1 MIESFCTR
9 ESPLAL
15 LRCFTCGRQP
25 EGPYAEKEG
34 MVYAMI
40 TGIDKLGH
48 VCIIAGTTYIA
59 RRFRGSGVTVKKHQE
74 ELDYR
79 S

>member
-1 MIESFCTR
+1 
-9 ESPLAL
+9 
-15 LRCFTCGRQP
+15 
-25 EGPYAEKEG
+25 

-59 RRFRGSGVTVKKHQE
+59 RRFRGSGVTVKKDQE